1 MPHYPKPFFREAR
14 GLWYVQVDGK
24 QINLGA
30 EREAAFRQYH
40 QLMQQ
45 PSQKATSTESVSVA
59 SIVDAFLD
67 WSQKHRAFRTY
78 RRYLEYC
85 QSFVEMFAD
94 LLVTD
99 LKTFHIQEWIDS
111 HEGWGNTTKH
121 SAVVAMK
128 RAFNWAEKQG
138 RITANPI
145 RHAERPIP
153 DKREDF
159 ITKEEHDRV
168 LLLVKDQHFRDLLV
182 LAWETGARP
191 QELFRLEARHV
202 DLQNARWLFPKSES
216 KGKRQSRTIYLS
228 DAALEVTRRLAKKR
242 KVGSILRNARGEP
255 WTAMAVNCRFHRLKN
270 SLGKKVCLYLWRH
283 GFAHQ
288 MLSQQVDS
296 LVVATLMGHVDT
308 TMLSTVYGHLMKNQK
323 LLRETVQKTVS

>member
-24 QINLGA
+24 QINLGVD
-30 EREAAFRQYH
+30 REAAFCQYH

-45 PSQKATSTESVSVA
+45 PQNATSTASVSVA

-85 QSFVEMFAD
+85 QSFVEMFPD
-94 LLVTD
+94 LLVAE
-99 LKTFHIQEWIDS
+99 LKPFHVQEWVDS
-111 HEGWGNTTKH
+111 HAGWGNTTKR
-121 SAVVAMK
+121 SAVTAMK

-138 RITANPI
+138 RVAATPI
-145 RHAERPIP
+145 RHAEMPPP
-153 DKREDF
+153 DKREEF
-159 ITKEEHDRV
+159 ITKEEHERV
-168 LLLVKDQHFRDLLV
+168 LSLVKDQHFRDLLV

-191 QELFRLEARHV
+191 QELFRLESRHV
-202 DLQNARWLFPKSES
+202 DLENARWVFPKSES

-242 KVGSILRNARGEP
+242 KVGAMLRNAHGAP
-255 WTAMAVNCRFHRLKN
+255 WTAMAVNCRFHRLKEP
-270 SLGKKVCLYLWRH
+270 LGKKVCLYLWRH
-283 GFAHQ
+283 GFAHR

-323 LLRETVQKTVS
+323 LLRETVQKSVS

>member
-30 EREAAFRQYH
+30 DREAAFRQYH

-45 PSQKATSTESVSVA
+45 PTPAVALPISVA

-67 WSQKHRAFRTY
+67 WSQKHQAERTFDRY
-78 RRYLEYC
+78 RDYC
-85 QSFVEMFAD
+85 QSFINLFPE
-94 LLVTD
+94 LLVSE
-99 LKTFHIQEWIDS
+99 LKPFHVQEWVDS
-111 HEGWGNTTKH
+111 QTGWGNTTKRN
-121 SAVVAMK
+121 AIVAIK
-128 RAFNWAEKQG
+128 RAFNWADKQG

-145 RHAERPIP
+145 RHVEKPTP
-153 DKREDF
+153 NKREDF
-159 ITKEEHDRV
+159 VTATDHDKV
-168 LLLVKDQHFRDLLV
+168 LSHVRDQEFRDLLM

-202 DLQNARWLFPKSES
+202 DLENGRCVFPKAES
-216 KGKRQSRTIYLS
+216 KGKRQSRTIYLP
-228 DAALEVTRRLAKKR
+228 DTALEVTKRLASKYSE
-242 KVGSILRNARGEP
+242 GPILRNANGRP
-255 WTAMAVNCRFHRLKN
+255 WGTESVNCRFCRLQKWI
-270 SLGKKVCLYLWRH
+270 GKKVCLYQWRH
-283 GFAHQ
+283 GFAHR

-323 LLRETVQKTVS
+323 LLREAVQKSVS